1 MRKRKI
7 GCLIF
12 ILTLMG
18 CGKAPVQNQYQ
29 YGVNEMYEKIWE
41 EKTNVIH
48 NETCV
53 MIEDDNKEKSARLL
67 FTPTRIISVRD
78 YSLQKEYDPSEY
90 EIKGDRIYMTE
101 TSTMPYLT
109 QANITCEVMP
119 DSIQQTYPSTK
130 AESGSILFTE
140 GAGIVMNQICVTY
153 EKEEKWFGAIPQKYG
168 NKFTNTYRKLLAG
181 EPITI
186 VAYGASTMTGCNASS
201 ILGVEPFQETFVEG
215 FVNSLKAKYSSEITL
230 INTALGGTTSTWG
243 VENVEA
249 RVQNYHPDLV
259 LLEFGHNDACW
270 NIKVD
275 TYIDNMDFLIR
286 ACRAYDNKDAEVIM
300 FASHMA
306 NPNSDQYT
314 FQTDY
319 LKPLQDL
326 ADQYEGVGI
335 CDWTTLTLD
344 IQKKKSSFDMYANNI
359 NHPADWL
366 ERVFATALME
376 AFEK

>member
-1 MRKRKI
+1 MKKSKI
-7 GCLIF
+7 GIFACILSLI
-12 ILTLMG
+12 G
-18 CGKAPVQNQYQ
+18 CAKAPIQYQ

-53 MIEDDNKEKSARLL
+53 MIEDENNERSARLL

-78 YSLQKEYDPSEY
+78 YTLQKEYDPSEY
-90 EIKGDRIYMTE
+90 EVRGDRIYMTVS
-101 TSTMPYLT
+101 STMPYLT
-109 QANITCEVMP
+109 QKNIRCEEVP
-119 DSIQQTYPSTK
+119 SLINNTYPSSK
-130 AESGSILFTE
+130 AESGNILFTE
-140 GAGIVMNQICVTY
+140 GAGIVMHQIAVTY
-153 EKEEKWFGAIPQKYG
+153 EKEEKWYGSVPKKYG
-168 NKFTNTYRKLLAG
+168 EKFASTYKKLEAG
-181 EPITI
+181 EPVTI

-201 ILGVEPFQETFVEG
+201 ILGVEPFQETFAEG
-215 FVNSLKAKYSSEITL
+215 FVNSLKSKYRSEITY
-230 INTALGGTTSTWG
+230 INTAVGGTTSIWG
-243 VENVEA
+243 RENVEA

-275 TYIDNMDFLIR
+275 DYIDNMDFLIR
-286 ACRAYDNKDAEVIM
+286 ACQAYNKETNVIM

-306 NPNSDQYT
+306 NPNAEQYT

-326 ADQYEGVGI
+326 ADQYDGVGI

-376 AFEK
+376 AFAK

>member
-1 MRKRKI
+1 MKKGKI
-7 GCLIF
+7 GILVF
-12 ILTLMG
+12 LLTLMG
-18 CGKAPVQNQYQ
+18 CGKTPIQYQ
-29 YGVNEMYEKIWE
+29 YGVKEMYEKIWD
-41 EKTNVIH
+41 EKINVIH
-48 NETCV
+48 NETCL
-53 MIEDDNKEKSARLL
+53 MIEDENNEKSARLL

-78 YSLQKEYDPSEY
+78 YTLQKEYSPNEY
-90 EIKGDRIYMTE
+90 EIRGDRIYMTE
-101 TSTMPYLT
+101 NSSIPYLT
-109 QANITCEVMP
+109 QDNIQCKVLPE
-119 DSIQQTYPSTK
+119 SIRQTYPSSK
-130 AESGSILFTE
+130 VESGNILFTE
-140 GAGIVMNQICVTY
+140 GAGIVMNQIAVTY
-153 EKEEKWFGAIPQKYG
+153 EKEEKWEGAIPKKYG
-168 NKFTNTYRKLLAG
+168 EKFTNTYQKLSAG

-201 ILGVEPFQETFVEG
+201 ILGIEPFQETFVEG

-230 INTALGGTTSTWG
+230 INTAIGGTTSVWG
-243 VENVEA
+243 RENVEA

-275 TYIDNMDFLIR
+275 DYIDNMDFLIR
-286 ACRAYDNKDAEVIM
+286 ACRAYDKDTDVIM
-300 FASHMA
+300 VSSHMA

-319 LKPLQDL
+319 LKPLRDL

-366 ERVFATALME
+366 ERVFATALIE
-376 AFEK
+376 SFEK